1 MLLQDLALAVLAFSA
16 LQKRLGLRSTAAAM
30 TRLVLAGGYDTRLAE
45 NREYFQELKQLV
57 QQLGL
62 EQQVRLGAAQWV
74 QPAWECYLWASA
86 C

>member
-16 LQKRLGLRSTAAAM
+16 LQKRLGLKSTAAAA

-62 EQQVRLGAAQWV
+62 EEQVRPEAA
-74 QPAWECYLWASA
+74 
-86 C
+86 